1 MKKLIQLLLLLVLG
15 VSLSVTKAQVI
26 ESFDT
31 DLSTDST
38 YNLNVEGA
46 PSRIDYTLNTS
57 DFKQGT
63 GAGHVNFVLGAFHQ
77 WGTYAQLIKR
87 VPDGEPLLDW
97 AISDSISIWIKVLTA
112 PTVPANMVFRI
123 HIADRPNDTDP
134 IEEYIY
140 ENATVLD
147 AVGDWFELKIPLYER
162 PQNEGG
168 DLVPNDEGFI
178 LAPTSWGGFG
188 YNNKKLDFDKIVG
201 YNISAITT
209 GWDANNN
216 LPADSLVV
224 MFDEFKRFGT
234 KAIPA
239 IIFNGVAY
247 GPYVVQPTWSWGQ
260 SSMEVEAGAGPL
272 PNTNAIK
279 WVQGDEYA
287 NGWTGIGMDINPS
300 FNLAG
305 AWLKDSVQFKMKAE
319 AGVGELRLQ
328 LEDGTTGGK
337 RGWNFTPINDNQW
350 HSYKVALQ
358 DLIYPPGEDPTKYG
372 PIDSSKISKVGMMA
386 EGTGIA
392 GKVIYITDWWT
403 GNPEFDVIPPS
414 APQNVSSFVG
424 DKQNIIMWDDV
435 PGETSEKY
443 DVYYSANPFTSTKDP
458 GVEVVALNILENNG
472 LANHLLFAP
481 ATDQDVTYYYAVVCK
496 DASGNQSV
504 LSANTSALTNT
515 AKGVTTIS
523 MNAPANFQADGD
535 LSEWQSITPFR
546 MYVSDGSGHVVAN
559 QKIDSD
565 ADCSAKSWVAVDQD
579 YLYVAFDVYD
589 DVFSPDASS
598 TSYLNDS
605 PDIYLGLYN
614 WHGLPH
620 TTLKRGAEPD
630 YHFRFAYNRV
640 LLDNLG
646 GATVDTMDSGNYYFG
661 EAFGSGYRVEF
672 RIKWTDLAAIGSDQ
686 VFVPVEGYR
695 IPIDFSINDADLTGE
710 REGIL
715 TYSVN
720 NEDKSWGDVSRWAYT
735 WIGNLWNPTAVEQEG
750 QVVKDYSLSQN
761 YPNPFNPST
770 QIKFSIKESG
780 LVSLKIY
787 DMLGREVAIIV
798 NKELSTGSYTYSF
811 DASGLASGIY
821 FYRLESGSFIQT
833 NKMMLLK

>member
-31 DLSTDST
+31 DLSADPT
-38 YNLNVEGA
+38 YDLNIEGDL
-46 PSRIDYTLNTS
+46 SRIDYTLNNS
-57 DFKQGT
+57 DFKEGT
-63 GAGHVNFVLGAFHQ
+63 GSGHVNFVIGAYHQ
-77 WGTYAQLIKR
+77 WGSYAQLIKR

-97 AISDSISIWIKVLTA
+97 AISDSLSIWIKVLNA
-112 PTVPANMVFRI
+112 PTIPANMVFRI
-123 HIADRPNDTDP
+123 QIADRPTETDA

-147 AVGDWFELKIPLYER
+147 AVGDWFELKVPLYER

-178 LAPTSWGGFG
+178 LAPTTWGGFY
-188 YNNKKLDFDKIVG
+188 YNNRKLDFDKIVG

-209 GWDANNN
+209 GWDPNANI
-216 LPADSLVV
+216 PADSVV
-224 MFDEFKRFGT
+224 VLLDGFKRFGL
-234 KAIPA
+234 KSIPA

-279 WVQGDEYA
+279 WVQGNEWG
-287 NGWTGIGMDINPS
+287 NGWTGIGMNIDPP
-300 FNLAG
+300 FNMAG
-305 AWLKDSVQFKMKAE
+305 AWQKDSVKFKLKCE
-319 AGVGELRLQ
+319 DGVGPLRMQ
-328 LEDGTTGGK
+328 FEGGGGK
-337 RGWNFTPINDNQW
+337 VGTVFQPITDNQW
-350 HSYKVALQ
+350 HDYKLALKDMVYQ
-358 DLIYPPGEDPTKYG
+358 DNTSGF
-372 PIDSSKISKVGMMA
+372 DSSAVNVVGLMA
-386 EGTGIA
+386 EASAIA

-414 APQNVSSFVG
+414 APQNVSAFAG

-443 DVYYSANPFTSTKDP
+443 DVYYSVNPFTTTKDP
-458 GVEVVALNILENNG
+458 GVEVVALNILEDNG
-472 LANHLLFAP
+472 MATHLLFAP

-546 MYVSDGSGHVVAN
+546 MFVSDGTGHVVAN

-589 DVFSPDASS
+589 DVFSPSASS

-614 WHGLPH
+614 WHGFPH

-672 RIKWTDLAAIGSDQ
+672 RIKWTDLAAIGNDE
-686 VFVPVEGYR
+686 VFTPVEGFR
-695 IPIDFSINDADLTGE
+695 IPIDYSINDADLTGE

-735 WIGNLWNPTAVEQEG
+735 WIGNLWNPTGVEQEG

-780 LVSLKIY
+780 LVSLKVY
-787 DMLGREVAIIV
+787 DMLGREVATIV
-798 NKELSTGSYTYSF
+798 NKELSAGNYSYSF
-811 DASGLASGIY
+811 NASGLASGIY
-821 FYRLESGSFIQT
+821 LYRLETGSFIQT